1 MSSEFYAVA
10 LNKMKP
16 ISAGNP
22 HMNTTPVMVTIW
34 LIKSTRKKRGKFSK
48 TSDNA
53 DLALSK

>member
-22 HMNTTPVMVTIW
+22 HMNTTPVIVW